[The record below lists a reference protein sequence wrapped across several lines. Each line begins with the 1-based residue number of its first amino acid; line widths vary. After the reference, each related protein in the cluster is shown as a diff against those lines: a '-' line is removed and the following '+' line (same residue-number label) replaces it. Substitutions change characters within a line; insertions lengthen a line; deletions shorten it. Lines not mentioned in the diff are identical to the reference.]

1 LNWGLPEEDDARGWQ
16 TVTTLEQHLAVA
28 QPLLERW
35 GYAAV
40 FACIFVEGVGV
51 PAPGQT
57 LLVAGALLA
66 GRGELGLLP
75 LLLLALLAAALGN
88 LLGWVIGHRGG
99 RPLLQRFAHGER
111 LAHVERLFARWGP
124 RVVAL
129 GRFVDGLRQINGLA
143 AGALG
148 MGRAEFLTWNA
159 IGALLWV
166 GFWGLGAYG
175 FGRDFDSI
183 ASVVHRARPYL
194 AVLALLGAALTVLY
208 LLRAPRRRTHP

>member
-1 LNWGLPEEDDARGWQ
+1 MLAGVA
-16 TVTTLEQHLAVA
+16 VVSTLEQHLAAA

-40 FACIFVEGVGV
+40 FGCIFVEGVGI

-66 GRGELGLLP
+66 GRGELMLAELLVV
-75 LLLLALLAAALGN
+75 ALLAAALGN
-88 LLGWVIGHRGG
+88 TAGWLIGRAGG
-99 RPLLQRFAHGER
+99 RPLLQRFAHGGR
-111 LAHVERLFARWGP
+111 LARVERLFTRWGP
-124 RVVAL
+124 RILAL

-148 MGRAEFLTWNA
+148 MPRGEFLLWNA

-166 GFWGLGAYG
+166 GFWGFGAYG
-175 FGRDFDSI
+175 FGRDFDGI
-183 ASVVHRARPYL
+183 ASLAHRARPFL
-194 AVLALLGAALTVLY
+194 GPSVLIGVALLLFY
-208 LLRAPRRRTHP
+208 LVRLPWRRPRT

>member
-1 LNWGLPEEDDARGWQ
+1 MTPLGVAV
-16 TVTTLEQHLAVA
+16 VTTLEEHLAA
-28 QPLLERW
+28 AEPLLRQW
-35 GYAAV
+35 GQAAV
-40 FACIFVEGVGV
+40 FGCIFAEGVGI

-57 LLVAGALLA
+57 LLVAAAVLA
-66 GRGELGLLP
+66 GRGEFALVP
-75 LLLLALLAAALGN
+75 LLALAVVAAALGN
-88 LLGWVIGHRGG
+88 ALGWLIGRKGG

-111 LAHVERLFARWGP
+111 LARVERLFARWGP

-148 MGRAEFLTWNA
+148 MERAPFLVWNA

-175 FGRDFDSI
+175 FGRDFNAI
-183 ASVVHRARPYL
+183 ASAIHRIGPAL
-194 AVLALLGAALTVLY
+194 GLLVLVGAALLLIY
-208 LLRAPRRRTHP
+208 LLLAPRRKA

>member
-1 LNWGLPEEDDARGWQ
+1 
-16 TVTTLEQHLAVA
+16 VTTLEQHLAAA

-40 FACIFVEGVGV
+40 FGCIFVEGVGI

-57 LLVAGALLA
+57 LLVAAALLA
-66 GRGELGLLP
+66 GRGELGLSQ
-75 LLLLALLAAALGN
+75 LLGVALVAAALGN
-88 LLGWVIGHRGG
+88 TIGWLVGRAGG

-111 LAHVERLFARWGP
+111 LARVERLFARWGP
-124 RVVAL
+124 RIVGL

-148 MGRAEFLTWNA
+148 MECRQFLAWNF

-175 FGRDFDSI
+175 FGRDFDVI
-183 ASVVHRARPYL
+183 ASAVHRARPFL
-194 AVLALLGAALTVLY
+194 VPLVLVGVALL
-208 LLRAPRRRTHP
+208 LLHLLHVPGRRSKA